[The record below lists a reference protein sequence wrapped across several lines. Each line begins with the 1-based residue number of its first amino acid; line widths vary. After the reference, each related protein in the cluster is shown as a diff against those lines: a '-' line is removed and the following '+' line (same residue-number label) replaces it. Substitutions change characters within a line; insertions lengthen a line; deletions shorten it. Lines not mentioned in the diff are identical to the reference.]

1 MRDAT
6 ERMPEKNEI
15 YDDDNASHH
24 LMTLYELSKKHN
36 DVFRHH
42 VVAKLDSN
50 AAKCFSLCAKWTRE
64 DVLQTKLVI
73 SRDFKVTDQ
82 DSLKLAVKLGMP
94 LTVKMFNKAIE
105 QGDRNDGV
113 VEMLLRECKCQV
125 DSTSASQ
132 AARFGRIT
140 VLELLMEENE
150 KLFTHNAMT
159 RAGKYILILF

>member
-6 ERMPEKNEI
+6 ERTHETNDV
-15 YDDDNASHH
+15 YHDNDASHS
-24 LMTLYELSKKHN
+24 MTLYELSKEHN
-36 DVFRHH
+36 DMFRHH

-50 AAKCFSLCAKWTRE
+50 GAKCFSLSARWSRE

-82 DSLKLAVKLGMP
+82 ESLKLAVKLGMP

-113 VEMLLRECKCQV
+113 VEMLLRECQCQV

-159 RAGKYILILF
+159 RAGAYILLLF

>member
-1 MRDAT
+1 
-6 ERMPEKNEI
+6 
-15 YDDDNASHH
+15 
-24 LMTLYELSKKHN
+24 
-36 DVFRHH
+36 
-42 VVAKLDSN
+42 
-50 AAKCFSLCAKWTRE
+50 
-64 DVLQTKLVI
+64 
-73 SRDFKVTDQ
+73 
-82 DSLKLAVKLGMP
+82 MP

-150 KLFTHNAMT
+150 KLCTRNAMT

>member
-6 ERMPEKNEI
+6 ERTRETNDI
-15 YDDDNASHH
+15 YHDDNASHM
-24 LMTLYELSKKHN
+24 MTLYELSKKHN

-82 DSLKLAVKLGMP
+82 ESLKLAVKLGMP

-125 DSTSASQ
+125 DSTMR
-132 AARFGRIT
+132 ARKRRGSGGLRF
-140 VLELLMEENE
+140 
-150 KLFTHNAMT
+150 
-159 RAGKYILILF
+159 

>member
-50 AAKCFSLCAKWTRE
+50 AAKCFSLCSKWTRE

-73 SRDFKVTDQ
+73 SRDFKVNGKE
-82 DSLKLAVKLGMP
+82 SLKLAVKLGMP

-113 VEMLLRECKCQV
+113 VRSLC
-125 DSTSASQ
+125 
-132 AARFGRIT
+132 
-140 VLELLMEENE
+140 
-150 KLFTHNAMT
+150 
-159 RAGKYILILF
+159 

>member
-50 AAKCFSLCAKWTRE
+50 AAKCFSLCSKWTRE

-73 SRDFKVTDQ
+73 SRDFKVNDKE
-82 DSLKLAVKLGMP
+82 SLKLAVKLGMP
-94 LTVKMFNKAIE
+94 LTVKMFNKAI
-105 QGDRNDGV
+105 GT
-113 VEMLLRECKCQV
+113 M
-125 DSTSASQ
+125 
-132 AARFGRIT
+132 
-140 VLELLMEENE
+140 VLS
-150 KLFTHNAMT
+150 
-159 RAGKYILILF
+159 RCC